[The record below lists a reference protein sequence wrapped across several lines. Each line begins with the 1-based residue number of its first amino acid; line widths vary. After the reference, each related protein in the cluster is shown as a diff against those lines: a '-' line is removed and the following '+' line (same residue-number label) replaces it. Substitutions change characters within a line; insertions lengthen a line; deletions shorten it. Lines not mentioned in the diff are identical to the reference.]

1 MDVNL
6 NEDQSY
12 VWGLRRRDTR
22 IYEIVFKKYYQPLVV
37 FVVRHVGDED
47 VAKDIV
53 QDIFFKLFESSRSL
67 PDNFQLKSWFYKV
80 ARNAA
85 VDYLR
90 HLQVE
95 DKYKFLMAEAMIN
108 VPDMDEEIDEQ
119 VYDKVNLAI
128 ESLPE
133 QCRLIIKL
141 NVLEGKKYQE
151 IAEELGITINTI
163 RTQVSR
169 GYKKLREKQIAL
181 FILKLNEHIRETS
194 VRLVYKYY
202 KGWMKCFK
210 EYFSFYLK
218 KVKIFVT
225 QNKWLLVIEVLLR

>member
-1 MDVNL
+1 MNVNL

-12 VWGLRRRDTR
+12 ISGLRRRDSQV
-22 IYEIVFKKYYQPLVV
+22 YEVVFKKYYPLLVV
-37 FVVRHVGDED
+37 FVVRHIGDED

-53 QDIFFKLFESSRSL
+53 QDIFFKLFERGHSL
-67 PDNFQLKSWFYKV
+67 PDNFQLKSWFYRV

-95 DKYKFLMAEAMIN
+95 DKYKFLMAEGMIHI
-108 VPDMDEEIDEQ
+108 PDIDEEIDEQ
-119 VYDKVNLAI
+119 VYAKVNLAI

-169 GYKKLREKQIAL
+169 GYKKLRE
-181 FILKLNEHIRETS
+181 ILAEEMDTS
-194 VRLVYKYY
+194 ILVY
-202 KGWMKCFK
+202 MF
-210 EYFSFYLK
+210 LK
-218 KVKIFVT
+218 
-225 QNKWLLVIEVLLR
+225 NK